1 MMTED
6 DDSDKRLRRNT
17 WRTDLCRNTA
27 SPVGTLVQSPPC
39 CRYAVTP
46 PRSFDDPSPR
56 LAPCPS
62 NVAAH
67 PDMNPCQGTRLPHLA
82 LPHMRLKDCGPSCP
96 CSYGLGPLC
105 PLRERLAEILAES
118 NWKAQQIF
126 QFHSDVRDSLHI
138 FRLQCGGAQY
148 ALGWY
153 MPRC

>member
-1 MMTED
+1 METALPT
-6 DDSDKRLRRNT
+6 LRAF
-17 WRTDLCRNTA
+17 WRFVVCGFRIWRFLMYK
-27 SPVGTLVQSPPC
+27 P
-39 CRYAVTP
+39 
-46 PRSFDDPSPR
+46 
-56 LAPCPS
+56 
-62 NVAAH
+62 
-67 PDMNPCQGTRLPHLA
+67 PHLA

-148 ALGWY
+148 ALNWY
-153 MPRC
+153 MPQC

>member
-1 MMTED
+1 MMMNED

-67 PDMNPCQGTRLPHLA
+67 PDMSPCQATPILVELGKDSSNEDFSLA
-82 LPHMRLKDCGPSCP
+82 RAP
-96 CSYGLGPLC
+96 
-105 PLRERLAEILAES
+105 AI
-118 NWKAQQIF
+118 
-126 QFHSDVRDSLHI
+126 
-138 FRLQCGGAQY
+138 
-148 ALGWY
+148 
-153 MPRC
+153 